1 MKKSLIALAL
11 SSLTLLS
18 ACSDEAD
25 KKAAAANCGDP
36 AVLQSVRDN
45 LMQTIKQEARLFAQK
60 DGRQF
65 IDADKVIAAGSDL
78 NITLNNAKPDGNACH
93 ATLTI
98 QVPDTIWQA
107 AKENTPFVYD
117 RQEFDT
123 VVRQRAEAAKLNY
136 NSSGT
141 FTQTLNYALTS
152 ANNSLN
158 VAYNDSNLTTAAQTV
173 TTALLP
179 YGVKSMLMLNGK
191 AVSKEDALK
200 QLGTPTTAAEPA
212 AASETIVAGK
222 NPKDILENNTASSVF
237 TPLPASAP
245 RAENLVPRTSDAPVS
260 NISPAELEQ
269 ARSRNSQADGD
280 INQTWNHL
288 DQTVQKE
295 LLNEQR
301 DWIYSKNSSCHA
313 AAARTD
319 NAEEAEYLQLQ
330 CDTRMTRERIQY
342 LKGYSIQ

>member
-1 MKKSLIALAL
+1 MKKSLMALAL

-18 ACSDEAD
+18 ACSDEAG
-25 KKAAAANCGDP
+25 KKTATANCGDP
-36 AVLQSVRDN
+36 AVLQNVRDN

-65 IDADKVIAAGSDL
+65 IDADKVIAAASDL
-78 NITLNNAKPDGNACH
+78 HITLSNAKPDGNTCR
-93 ATLTI
+93 ATLAI
-98 QVPDTIWQA
+98 QVPDTIWQTA
-107 AKENTPFVYD
+107 QENTPFVYD
-117 RQEFDT
+117 RQAFDA
-123 VVRQRAEAAKLNY
+123 VVRQHAEAAKLDY
-136 NSSGT
+136 NSNGT
-141 FTQTLNYALTS
+141 FTHSLHYALS
-152 ANNSLN
+152 AANNSLN
-158 VAYNDSNLTTAAQTV
+158 VTYNDSNLTAAAQTV

-200 QLGTPTTAAEPA
+200 QLGTPAAAAEPA
-212 AASETIVAGK
+212 ATSETIVAGN
-222 NPKDILENNTASSVF
+222 NPKDILENNSASSVF
-237 TPLPASAP
+237 TPQPASAP
-245 RAENLVPRTSDAPVS
+245 RAENLVPRTSDAPIS

-280 INQTWNHL
+280 INQMWNRL
-288 DQTVQKE
+288 DQTIQKE

-319 NAEEAEYLQLQ
+319 NAEEAEYLKLQ